1 MKIEMGESLLQS
13 FLKYVKNCL
22 VSQTNWKASASWDIP
37 QNNLSSV
44 SQLFTQ
50 IQKHKDFSSVFK
62 GTSLEQA
69 LKQAELDVIGINN
82 DKLYMVEVAFHENGL
97 QYGDKEQ
104 TKDRV
109 CKKLLRAYLIGR
121 AYFPNFSYE
130 ILFTSPKVNP
140 ATNKIIQSYFATL
153 VSDFGIQ
160 GKVKF
165 CYIANDDFKNEIL
178 FPTLKASQNDSD
190 TSDLFIRST
199 KLLEIF
205 SVLGINHTKPQQIN
219 KDKQP
224 INLNKSKD
232 SLKLTLKSVGMA
244 VFIKY
249 YDYFISE
256 KYAVKDLKSLL
267 LKAEKFEKNTCAT
280 KASSGKSIVKKG
292 LIKEALNLIST
303 SSDADLETVK
313 KAKDLLKKM

>member
-1 MKIEMGESLLQS
+1 MGESLLQS

-37 QNNLSSV
+37 QNNYGSV
-44 SQLFTQ
+44 SQLFTK
-50 IQKHKDFSSVFK
+50 IQKHKDFSSIFK
-62 GTSLEQA
+62 GVSLVQA

-109 CKKLLRAYLIGR
+109 CKKLLRAYLIGL

-140 ATNKIIQSYFATL
+140 ATDKIIQEFFDIL
-153 VSDFGIQ
+153 VSDFSCQ
-160 GKVKF
+160 DKVKF
-165 CYIANDDFKNEIL
+165 NYIANDNFKNEIL
-178 FPTLKASQNDSD
+178 LPTLKASQNDSD

-205 SVLGINHTKPQQIN
+205 NVLEINCNKPLQIN
-219 KDKQP
+219 KDKQLITP
-224 INLNKSKD
+224 NKSKD
-232 SLKLTLKSVGMA
+232 SLKRTLKSVGMA
-244 VFIKY
+244 VFIRY

-256 KYAVKDLKSLL
+256 KYAVKELKSLFL
-267 LKAEKFEKNTCAT
+267 ETGKFGKNSCAT
-280 KASSGKSIVKKG
+280 KASAGKSIVKKG
-292 LIKEALNLIST
+292 LTKEALNLIST

>member
-1 MKIEMGESLLQS
+1 MGESLLQS

-22 VSQTNWKASASWDIP
+22 VSQTNWKASASWNIP
-37 QNNLSSV
+37 QNNYGSV
-44 SQLFTQ
+44 SQLFTK
-50 IQKHKDFSSVFK
+50 IQKHKDFSSIFK
-62 GTSLEQA
+62 RVSLEQA
-69 LKQAELDVIGINN
+69 LKQAELDVVGISN

-109 CKKLLRAYLIGR
+109 CKKLLRAYLIGL

-140 ATNKIIQSYFATL
+140 ATNKIIQEFFETL
-153 VSDFGIQ
+153 ISDFGCQ
-160 GKVKF
+160 DKVKF
-165 CYIANDDFKNEIL
+165 NYIANEDFKNEIL

-205 SVLGINHTKPQQIN
+205 DVLETNHNKPPQID
-219 KDKQP
+219 KDKQL
-224 INLNKSKD
+224 ITFNKSKD
-232 SLKLTLKSVGMA
+232 SLKRTLKSVGMA
-244 VFIKY
+244 VFIEY

-256 KYAVKDLKSLL
+256 KCEVKDLKSLL
-267 LKAEKFEKNTCAT
+267 LKTGKFGKNSCAT
-280 KASSGKSIVKKG
+280 KASAGKSIVKKG
-292 LIKEALNLIST
+292 LAKDALNLIST
-303 SSDADLETVK
+303 SLDADIKTVE
-313 KAKDLLKKM
+313 KAKVLLEKM